1 MYCPVLYICTSE
13 MIDDTLRLYQ
23 KYLSGGDEKVGKQN
37 DHSSLMMLKDIMT
50 LLIKIV
56 FYLTSYDKHA
66 VQLTNLLSQPAVIIF
81 DCLQSWEAFLL
92 GLSIPCLGF
101 VPKRKCLPERIF
113 VCKLRLF
120 MQLIFTFWR

>member
-81 DCLQSWEAFLL
+81 DCLQS
-92 GLSIPCLGF
+92 
-101 VPKRKCLPERIF
+101 
-113 VCKLRLF
+113 
-120 MQLIFTFWR
+120 